1 MANKTM
7 EQFYTD
13 FLEEIQMSV
22 DADLSGWNIEDF
34 FTSIMLEY
42 LEEAGEADDYIMCPF
57 RGYGLQLNAYS
68 LTEDYENLTIYVS
81 IYNDNDNDKPKSIGQ
96 QDIDAAIKRAI
107 QLYQKAVNDLY
118 TSFQKDNDTYEFAI
132 SLHDHKDD
140 IKTVRI
146 CALTN
151 GLVKPIDFKNISI
164 GNSEVSFS
172 IWDIDRLYRC
182 VMSGKM
188 RETIEIDFQDKFN
201 LTIPCIENATSDK
214 YSVYLAIISGELLAG
229 LYDEFRDR
237 LLEKNVRSFLQV
249 KGAVNKGIRDT
260 LRDEP
265 DMFLAYNN
273 GISVTAESVEIVRD
287 ENGKPSIKSIRDM
300 QIVNGGQTTASIFNA
315 HKDKKVNADL
325 SKVFVQMKISVIN
338 SSDDMDDIVP
348 RISAFSNT
356 QNKVQVADFSANDP
370 YHRRI
375 EELSR
380 TIWAPAQGGLLPQNW
395 FYERARGQYADMLA
409 RESTTLRRKKYKEQ
423 HPLFTKTD
431 LAKYENTWDQLPFY
445 VSEGAQKNFR
455 RFTIRV
461 SQRKGKLPDEQYYHN
476 LIAKAIMFRRTE
488 KLVSQQQYGGYR
500 ANIVTY
506 TLAFLSYKTAQRID
520 LERIW
525 KEQAL
530 TEALE
535 KEIVEVSRFIQQTIV
550 NPPGGANVGEWCKKK
565 NVGKKSENTNM
576 KSAKNSL
583 MN

>member
-1 MANKTM
+1 MANKSLA
-7 EQFYTD
+7 QFYED
-13 FLEEIQMSV
+13 FNEEIQVSYET
-22 DADLSGWNIEDF
+22 DSSGWNKEDF

-42 LEEAGEADDYIMCPF
+42 LEDAGEVNDSIMCPF

-68 LTEDYENLTIYVS
+68 IAEDFSTLDIFVS
-81 IYNDNDNDKPKSIGQ
+81 IYLESDKPKTVSQ
-96 QDIDAAIKRAI
+96 TDVDAAVKRAI
-107 QLYQKAVNDLY
+107 QLYHKAINDLY

-132 SLHDHKDD
+132 TLHDHKND

-151 GLVKPIDFKNISI
+151 GTVKPINFKNITISEA
-164 GNSEVSFS
+164 EVSFS

-188 RETIEIDFQDKFN
+188 RETIEIDFQEKYN
-201 LTIPCIENATSDK
+201 LTIPCIENSSSDK
-214 YSVYLAIISGELLAG
+214 YSVYLAIISGELLAA
-229 LYDEFRDR
+229 LYDEYRDR

-273 GISVTAESVEIVRD
+273 GISVTAEGVEIVRD
-287 ENGKPSIKSIRDM
+287 ENGKPSIKKIRDM

-315 HKDKKVNADL
+315 KRDKKIDADL
-325 SKVFVQMKISVIN
+325 SKVFVQMKISVI
-338 SSDDMDDIVP
+338 SSPENMDEIVP
-348 RISAFSNT
+348 RISAFANT
-356 QNKVQVADFSANDP
+356 QNKVQIADFSANDP

-380 TIWAPAQGGLLPQNW
+380 TVWAPAQGGLLPQNW

-409 RESTTLRRKKYKEQ
+409 RETTTLRRKKFKET

-455 RFTIRV
+455 RFTVRL
-461 SQRKGKLPDEQYYHN
+461 SQAKAKLPDETYYQH
-476 LIAKAIMFRRTE
+476 LISKAILFKQTE
-488 KLVSQQQYGGYR
+488 KLVSKQQYGGYR

-506 TLAFLSYKTAQRID
+506 TLAFLSFKTAQRID
-520 LERIW
+520 LD
-525 KEQAL
+525 
-530 TEALE
+530 
-535 KEIVEVSRFIQQTIV
+535 
-550 NPPGGANVGEWCKKK
+550 
-565 NVGKKSENTNM
+565 
-576 KSAKNSL
+576 
-583 MN
+583 